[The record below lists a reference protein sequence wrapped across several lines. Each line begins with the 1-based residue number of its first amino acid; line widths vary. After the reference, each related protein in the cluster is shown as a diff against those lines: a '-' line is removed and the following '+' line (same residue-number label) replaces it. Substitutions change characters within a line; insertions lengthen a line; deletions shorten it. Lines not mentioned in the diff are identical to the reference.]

1 MIKLIQ
7 LLKQYSNLI
16 LFIILFLFAM
26 NLTAKR
32 NGVQGVD
39 IINSSNA
46 WVGFW
51 YKMQH
56 DVVHYFQLKRMNTDL
71 LDENAR
77 LKAELA
83 QYITIDTFQSV
94 VKTIPI
100 TAIDSAKMKADAI
113 AAANDTTQKTEDS
126 TIRKVGPTKIVR
138 YAEYQYIPARVI
150 NNSISN
156 YRMNYVTLN
165 RGSNDGI
172 RPNMSVVTA
181 NGIVGRVVNVSKNY
195 STVLSVLSEGR
206 SYNAKLMDGTEELIH
221 WVPGTAR
228 TVVMRKIP
236 KLVDVQIGD
245 SVWTTGH
252 SLFPEN
258 VLIGTV
264 QDIEIDKKTNTQ
276 NLSIVLSTD
285 FRKLQFVYVV
295 ENELGKERAALEA
308 QNEVE

>member
-1 MIKLIQ
+1 
-7 LLKQYSNLI
+7 
-16 LFIILFLFAM
+16 M

-71 LDENAR
+71 LEENAR
-77 LKAELA
+77 LKSELA
-83 QYITIDTFQSV
+83 HFITIDTFQSV

-100 TAIDSAKMKADAI
+100 TAIDSAKMKADAAL
-113 AAANDTTQKTEDS
+113 AAANDSTSTPVDS

-138 YAEYQYIPARVI
+138 YAQYQYIPARVI

-156 YRMNYVTLN
+156 YRMNYLTLN

-181 NGIVGRVVNVSKNY
+181 NGIIGRVVNVSKHY

-206 SYNAKLMDGTEELIH
+206 TYNAKLMDGTEELIY

-252 SLFPEN
+252 SIFPEN

-264 QDIEIDKKTNTQ
+264 QGIEMDKKTNTQ
-276 NLSIVLSTD
+276 NLNIVLSTD

-295 ENELGKERAALEA
+295 ENELGKEREALEA